1 MPDPHTVFL
10 PTAQG
15 VVALLVLCA
24 LLFAE
29 ESGVPILFAPGEVVL
44 IGAGLLIASGSVPW
58 YVVGPATYLSAT
70 AGALIGF
77 SWSRAIGPERL
88 RGIAERFHAVAG
100 YERVLRRL
108 KDAGSLQIAIS
119 RTIPGLRIY
128 TSLVAGAVHVE
139 VRRFVF
145 AVIPAIALWV
155 TVFLVLGVFV
165 GPAASHLFG
174 EAAILGGRGLI
185 VLAIFICG
193 YLVLR
198 RLPRRAGARRR
209 VDPHSGGWRLAAAF
223 AVDLGVVGLATVALA
238 FVTGL
243 EGADPGGVISAA
255 LVVGSIAL
263 VYMLIARRGIGY
275 TVGEAVFRVHYP

>member
-24 LLFAE
+24 LLLAE
-29 ESGVPILFAPGEVVL
+29 EAGVPILFAPGEVVL
-44 IGAGLLIASGSVPW
+44 IGAGLLIASGALPW
-58 YVVGPATYLSAT
+58 WVVGPATYLSAAT
-70 AGALIGF
+70 GAMIGF
-77 SWSRAIGPERL
+77 GWSRGIGPERL
-88 RGIAERFHAVAG
+88 RSIAERFHALGG
-100 YERVLRRL
+100 YERVFPRL
-108 KDAGSLQIAIS
+108 QGAGALQIAIS
-119 RTIPGLRIY
+119 RMIPGLRIY

-139 VRRFVF
+139 VRRFVA
-145 AVIPAIALWV
+145 AVLPAIAVWV
-155 TVFLVLGVFV
+155 TAFLVLGVFV

-185 VLAIFICG
+185 VLAIFVCA

-198 RLPRRAGARRR
+198 RLPRRAAARRR
-209 VDPHSGGWRLAAAF
+209 VDSHSGGWRLAAAF

-275 TVGEAVFRVHYP
+275 TVGEAIFRVHYP